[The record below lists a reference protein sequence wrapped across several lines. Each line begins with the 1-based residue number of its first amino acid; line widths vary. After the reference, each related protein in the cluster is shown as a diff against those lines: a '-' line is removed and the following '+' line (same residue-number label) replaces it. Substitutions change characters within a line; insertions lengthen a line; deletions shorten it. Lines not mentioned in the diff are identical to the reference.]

1 MAALLTTNRLGA
13 VAVASAL
20 TYGVKVGLDMSTQ
33 RRNAY
38 TRTMQDEEIARQ
50 KRNEM
55 LLDEYGDRDSL
66 EALERAVQFYD
77 KK

>member
-13 VAVASAL
+13 VAVASVL
-20 TYGVKVGLDMSTQ
+20 TYGVKVGMDTSSQ
-33 RRNAY
+33 RRTAY
-38 TRTMQDEEIARQ
+38 TRTMQEEEVARQ
-50 KRNEM
+50 KQNEM
-55 LLDEYGDRDSL
+55 LLDQYGDRDSL